1 MIFKPTACILFFL
14 FTLFSLFAQNFTPKK
29 YGDSFIA
36 TPIAVFNEPW
46 AMTFLPDGRL
56 LVSEKGGKLLIV
68 SQEGKKSKPIEGIPS
83 VDYGGQGG
91 LGDIILHPNFV
102 LNSLVYLSFVEPGEG
117 STRGAAVLRA
127 KLLLNKDGSGSL
139 KNKRVIWRQHPKT
152 TGRGHY
158 AHRLAFSPDGHLFIT
173 SGERQKFT
181 PAQDKHQNLGK
192 IIRLN
197 YDGSIPKG
205 NPFTKQ
211 GAVTRQIWTLGH
223 RNPLGIAFDS
233 KGRLWIHE
241 MGPRGGDE
249 LNLIVKGKNYGYPIV
264 SNGDHYDGRDIPDH
278 HTRPEFEPPKITWT
292 PVISPSGFIIYSG
305 TMFKSWRGS
314 GLIGGLSS
322 QSLVRV
328 GFKGNSAFEVE
339 RFKMGKRIREVEQA
353 PDGSVWLLEDRRGGR
368 LVKLT
373 PVQ

>member
-1 MIFKPTACILFFL
+1 MSRKLSVFLLLLLFL
-14 FTLFSLFAQNFTPKK
+14 SQLSAQNLTPKK

-68 SQEGKKSKPIEGIPS
+68 SQEGKKSKPIEGIPR

-102 LNSLVYLSFVEPGEG
+102 LNSLVYISFVESGEG
-117 STRGAAVLRA
+117 STRGAAVLQA
-127 KLLLNKDGSGSL
+127 NLLLDKDGSGSL
-139 KNKRVIWRQHPKT
+139 TNKRVIWRQHPKT

-158 AHRLAFSPDGHLFIT
+158 AHRLAFSPDGYLFIT

-233 KGRLWIHE
+233 KGKLWIHE

-249 LNLIVKGKNYGYPIV
+249 LNLIVRGRNYGYPIV

-278 HTRPEFEPPKITWT
+278 HTRPEFEAPKITWT
-292 PVISPSGFIIYSG
+292 PVISPSGFIIYSAKLFPKWFG
-305 TMFKSWRGS
+305 MGI
-314 GLIGGLSS
+314 IGGLSS
-322 QSLVRV
+322 KSLVLV
-328 GFKGNSAFEVE
+328 AFDGDTASEIK
-339 RFKMGKRIREVEQA
+339 RFYMGKRIREVEQG
-353 PDGSVWLLEDRRGGR
+353 PDGAVWLLEDRAGGR
-368 LVKLT
+368 LLKLT